1 MKKTQLIHL
10 DDWDCI
16 MKQAENGCFD
26 KGKPDNVVLSLCPH
40 YGISLLIRVILPLSP
55 TSILPLLWVI
65 YLSRSL
71 NIGATGS
78 LVPHRSLN

>member
-1 MKKTQLIHL
+1 MHL

-16 MKQAENGCFD
+16 MKQAENGCFG
-26 KGKPDNVVLSLCPH
+26 KGKLDNAILSLCPH
-40 YGISLLIRVILPLSP
+40 YRISLLIRIILPLCPASV
-55 TSILPLLWVI
+55 LPLLWVLH
-65 YLSRSL
+65 LSHSL